1 MHSGWNSIK
10 VASTTNYR
18 FIRLRHNNTSNCI
31 LSEFEVV
38 GVIFNNLSVPN
49 IDLYAANVQF
59 TDGANIF
66 NFTSSLT
73 YKNVSTPVVQTINPN
88 VVSVYGGD
96 VIAFTGVNFDV
107 GFPTVNID
115 GVLCVVNLSSKNS
128 TFF

>member
-1 MHSGWNSIK
+1 
-10 VASTTNYR
+10 
-18 FIRLRHNNTSNCI
+18 
-31 LSEFEVV
+31 
-38 GVIFNNLSVPN
+38 VPN

-73 YKNVSTPVVQTINPN
+73 YKNVSTPDVQTINPN

-107 GFPTVNID
+107 GVPTVNID